1 MKRIG
6 QGIRSRSA
14 IVARAGVFAFLAA
27 AATPAWSADL
37 RMGYIDSARIFLEY
51 DVAKEAQARFDRQ
64 VTGWRDEAAEKQKSV
79 EQLRS
84 EVRDQS
90 PMLSTPKRREKE
102 EELQRAIAEYER
114 FVQDVWGPQG
124 RAVQENERATA
135 EVVTQIRSAVEK
147 VASDAGLDLVLD
159 AASGYIIYANRTLDK
174 TQEVLDELRRRSPA
188 ITTPK

>member
-1 MKRIG
+1 MTTN
-6 QGIRSRSA
+6 GIERSFRRRAGSAVA
-14 IVARAGVFAFLAA
+14 IVLLALT
-27 AATPAWSADL
+27 AATASRAADL

-64 VTGWRDEAAEKQKSV
+64 VTGWRDEAAEKQRSV
-79 EQLRS
+79 EQLRV
-84 EVRDQS
+84 EVRDMS
-90 PMLSTPKRREKE
+90 PILSTPKRREKE
-102 EELQRAIAEYER
+102 EQLQQAIAEYER
-114 FVQDVWGPQG
+114 FVQEVWGPQG

-188 ITTPK
+188 ITPK